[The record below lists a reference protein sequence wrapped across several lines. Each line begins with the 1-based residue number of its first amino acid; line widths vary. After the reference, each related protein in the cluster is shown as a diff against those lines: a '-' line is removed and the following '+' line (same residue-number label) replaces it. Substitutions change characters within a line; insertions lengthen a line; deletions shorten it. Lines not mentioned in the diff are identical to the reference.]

1 MLKIFGLDP
10 RVKIILVILFSVL
23 IFIVDNL
30 PVAACT
36 AFFFLAVRL
45 VVRLPFKSGRS
56 ALALSMLVLFMLI
69 LQILFNPGGK
79 WAGFIFGL
87 VIGCRLASLMLLMRI
102 FTETSASSRIALGLT
117 SLGLNY
123 RAAFIITS
131 AFNLIPVFEEE
142 GRSIMD
148 AQRLRGME
156 TFNKKSFFVKIKSY
170 PGLAVPLVLSAMRKA
185 RLAGIAMD
193 TRAFGAYKNRTWLEK
208 LSMKASD
215 YLALA
220 LGLCLTAVALF
231 FNFWL

>member
-1 MLKIFGLDP
+1 MLKFFSFDP
-10 RVKIILVILFSVL
+10 RVKIILVVLFSVL

-45 VVRLPFKSGRS
+45 TAGLSIKSVRGV
-56 ALALSMLVLFMLI
+56 LALSMLALFMLI

-87 VIGCRLASLMLLMRI
+87 VISCRLVSLMLLMQI

-117 SLGLNY
+117 SLGVNY
-123 RAAFIITS
+123 RAAFVITS

-156 TFNKKSFFVKIKSY
+156 TFNKKSIFVKIKSY
-170 PGLAVPLVLSAMRKA
+170 PGLAVPLVLNAMRKS

-220 LGLCLTAVALF
+220 LGLCLAAAALF